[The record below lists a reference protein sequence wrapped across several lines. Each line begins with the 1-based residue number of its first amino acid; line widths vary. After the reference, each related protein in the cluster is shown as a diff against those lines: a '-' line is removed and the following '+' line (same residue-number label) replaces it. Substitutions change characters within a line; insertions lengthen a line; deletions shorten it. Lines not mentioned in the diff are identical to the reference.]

1 MPCATRGATSRRLP
15 SPSSTASVNRPS
27 SPLHKRHGQTRE
39 VTFYDRPEHAE
50 LRRQVARFVE
60 REVEPNAAAWD
71 EAGFVPREVLR
82 RMGALGWLGLT
93 VPAADGGAGADRVTN
108 VVFQE
113 ALARCTSGGFVVTVL
128 VHTDMADPHLVQAGS
143 DAQKRRWLPK
153 MLSGELISAIAVTEA
168 DAGSDA
174 SALQTRAVVD
184 DAGFALSGSKS
195 IVSNGPHADF
205 ATVFAVV
212 QGPEGTPAGV
222 TAFLVDAETPGYL
235 RARDHT
241 CMGFT
246 GFQGELAFDN
256 VRLGE
261 ENVLGQVGAGFPMA
275 LAWINGNRVRT
286 AAMTVGVARR
296 ALARSAGYAAR
307 RQQFGQPIASFQAI
321 QLKLA
326 DMATELYAA
335 ELMVERTAAMLDQGL
350 DIRKEGAM
358 TKLFCSEM
366 VNRAAYE
373 AIQVHGGIGCLAET
387 GIERIYRMVRIFT
400 ILEGTSEMQRVTI
413 AGRLMRELAR

>member
-1 MPCATRGATSRRLP
+1 MEQTPTLDFTPLRQALRRYV
-15 SPSSTASVNRPS
+15 TAEVI
-27 SPLHKRHGQTRE
+27 PLERE
-39 VTFYDRPEHAE
+39 NNLSWDVAPPKD
-50 LRRQVARFVE
+50 LRRQVRVRARE
-60 REVEPNAAAWD
+60 
-71 EAGFVPREVLR
+71 
-82 RMGALGWLGLT
+82 LGLYAPDMPQEVGGGGLSFLGRCVLEMELHSHDT
-93 VPAADGGAGADRVTN
+93 VFFEDVLGGGGGPSSIMLHAS
-108 VVFQE
+108 E
-113 ALARCTSGGFVVTVL
+113 AQRA
-128 VHTDMADPHLVQAGS
+128 
-143 DAQKRRWLPK
+143 RWLAPL
-153 MLSGELISAIAVTEA
+153 MAGETTTCFALSEA

-296 ALARSAGYAAR
+296 ALARSAGYAAS

>member
-1 MPCATRGATSRRLP
+1 MEQAPTP
-15 SPSSTASVNRPS
+15 NFK
-27 SPLHKRHGQTRE
+27 PLREAVRHYVTTE
-39 VTFYDRPEHAE
+39 VIPLERDNNLTWDVVPPAD
-50 LRRQVARFVE
+50 LRRQVRVRARE
-60 REVEPNAAAWD
+60 
-71 EAGFVPREVLR
+71 
-82 RMGALGWLGLT
+82 LGLYAPDMPQEVGGSGLSFLGRCVLEMELHSHDT
-93 VPAADGGAGADRVTN
+93 VFFEDVLGG
-108 VVFQE
+108 
-113 ALARCTSGGFVVTVL
+113 GGGPSSIML
-128 VHTDMADPHLVQAGS
+128 HASEPQRA
-143 DAQKRRWLPK
+143 RWLAPL
-153 MLSGELISAIAVTEA
+153 MAGETTTCFALSEA

-184 DAGFALSGSKS
+184 DAGFLLTGSKS

-212 QGPEGTPAGV
+212 QGPEGSPSGV
-222 TAFLVDAETPGYL
+222 TAFLVDASTPGYL

-296 ALARSAGYAAR
+296 ALARSAAYAAR

-326 DMATELYAA
+326 DMATELFAG

-358 TKLFCSEM
+358 TKLYCSEM

-373 AIQVHGGIGCLAET
+373 AIQVHGGVGCLAET

>member
-1 MPCATRGATSRRLP
+1 MEQAPTP
-15 SPSSTASVNRPS
+15 NFK
-27 SPLHKRHGQTRE
+27 PLREAVRHYVTTE
-39 VTFYDRPEHAE
+39 VIPLERDNNLTWDVVPPAD
-50 LRRQVARFVE
+50 LRRQVRVRARE
-60 REVEPNAAAWD
+60 
-71 EAGFVPREVLR
+71 
-82 RMGALGWLGLT
+82 LGLYAPDMPQEVGGSGLSFLGRCVLEMELHSHDT
-93 VPAADGGAGADRVTN
+93 VFFEDVLGG
-108 VVFQE
+108 
-113 ALARCTSGGFVVTVL
+113 GGGPSSIML
-128 VHTDMADPHLVQAGS
+128 HASEPQRA
-143 DAQKRRWLPK
+143 RWLAPL
-153 MLSGELISAIAVTEA
+153 MAGETTTCFALSEA

-184 DAGFALSGSKS
+184 DAGFLLTGSKS

-212 QGPEGTPAGV
+212 QGPEGSPSGV
-222 TAFLVDAETPGYL
+222 TAFLVDASTPGYL

-275 LAWINGNRVRT
+275 LGWINGNRVRT

-296 ALARSAGYAAR
+296 ALARSAAYAAR

-326 DMATELYAA
+326 DMATELFAG

-358 TKLFCSEM
+358 TKLYCSEM

-373 AIQVHGGIGCLAET
+373 AIQVHGGVGCLAET